1 MDGVGLVAC
10 QGFLVR
16 GACIYVMVGEAG
28 SVLSLKSN
36 EVSTSKFWGVCG
48 FGMTLGTLYF
58 NVQGCVPTLL
68 EN

>member
-16 GACIYVMVGEAG
+16 GASIYVMVGEVG

-36 EVSTSKFWGVCG
+36 VVSTSEFWGVCG